1 MIKQINIMKKN
12 IFKTI
17 SIIVLS
23 IILFSCSKEPGQ
35 GGSSTIKGKVYAK
48 YYDKTFTV
56 LQGEGYM
63 PELDVYIIYGNDASF
78 SDRTRTNYD
87 GIYEFKYL
95 RKGDYRVYVYSKD
108 STLTIPSGLYPVIAD
123 VKITE
128 NDQTV
133 EVPNL
138 NIFQ

>member
-87 GIYEFKYL
+87 GIL
-95 RKGDYRVYVYSKD
+95 RGASCR
-108 STLTIPSGLYPVIAD
+108 
-123 VKITE
+123 
-128 NDQTV
+128 N
-133 EVPNL
+133 
-138 NIFQ
+138 